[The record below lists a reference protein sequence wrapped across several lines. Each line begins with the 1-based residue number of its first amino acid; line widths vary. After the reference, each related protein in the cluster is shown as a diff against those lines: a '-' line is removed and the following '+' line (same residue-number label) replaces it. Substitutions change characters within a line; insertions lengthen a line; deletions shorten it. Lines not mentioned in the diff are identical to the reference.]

1 MVEKNYSKYQQ
12 GVIDRYYENRD
23 TIMLTK
29 LQELSTELY
38 LASGNEKKLTKLWE
52 RVDKAMKNLKVAP
65 KLHAHIMDKRDVEV
79 LARNVNDWLKKK
91 A

>member
-1 MVEKNYSKYQQ
+1 MTEKNYTKYQR

-29 LQELSTELY
+29 LQELLTELY
-38 LASGNEKKLTKLWE
+38 LAGDNEKKLAKLWE

-65 KLHAHIMDKRDVEV
+65 KLHAHIMDKREVEV

-91 A
+91 